1 MRRSIIVLCA
11 AAGLAGCNQA
21 SEEPANNAAANTI
34 VAAAKHPTFCFF
46 KDEETKGW
54 KASADAKG
62 VTVTGKAHVKD
73 GRYKAVLGEPEVA
86 GARASLWLTIGINDT
101 GYSAEEDWWDLT
113 AQIPAG
119 APVES
124 VSVMCGKKA
133 IAELPLKKG

>member
-1 MRRSIIVLCA
+1 MRRSIIALCA

-21 SEEPANNAAANTI
+21 SEEPANNAAANAS

-54 KASADAKG
+54 KASADPKG

-73 GRYKAVLGEPEVA
+73 GRYKAVLGEPEIA
-86 GARASLWLTIGINDT
+86 GAKASVWLTIGTNDT
-101 GYSAEEDWWDLT
+101 GYSAEDDWWDLS
-113 AQIPAG
+113 AQIPAVT
-119 APVES
+119 AVES

>member
-1 MRRSIIVLCA
+1 MRRSIILLGAVV
-11 AAGLAGCNQA
+11 GLTGCNQA
-21 SEEPANNAAANTI
+21 SEEPANNAAAKTA

-73 GRYKAVLGEPEVA
+73 GRYKAILGEPEIV
-86 GARASLWLTIGINDT
+86 GAKASVWLTIGINDT
-101 GYSAEEDWWDLT
+101 GYSAEDDWWDLSAQVPT
-113 AQIPAG
+113 AA
-119 APVES
+119 AVES
-124 VSVMCGKKA
+124 VSVMCGKKS

>member
-1 MRRSIIVLCA
+1 MRRSIVLLCA
-11 AAGLAGCNQA
+11 AVGLAGCNQA
-21 SEEPANNAAANTI
+21 AQEPAKNAAANT
-34 VAAAKHPTFCFF
+34 VVVAAKHPAFCFF

-73 GRYKAVLGEPEVA
+73 GRYKAILGEPEIS
-86 GARASLWLTIGINDT
+86 GGKASFWLTIGTNDT
-101 GYSAEEDWWDLT
+101 GYSAEEDWWDLSAQVPAT
-113 AQIPAG
+113 AA
-119 APVES
+119 VER